1 MAFSITD
8 IIILL
13 IIVISTIIGLA
24 KGIMTKILGFLN
36 FIISLVIAFYVA
48 SPISSLFIDTS
59 FYNNMAN
66 AIGSNGASAILLV
79 ISGLIVFILVF
90 IVLKIIKGIFIRL
103 LNKGKIL
110 NVINKLL
117 GGVLGFLTG
126 VFIAT
131 VYLLI
136 FYGLANVDNNIGAFF
151 VNDLALQTNDFTF
164 SKMMLN
170 YVIEL
175 FGSI

>member
-1 MAFSITD
+1 
-8 IIILL
+8 
-13 IIVISTIIGLA
+13 
-24 KGIMTKILGFLN
+24 
-36 FIISLVIAFYVA
+36 
-48 SPISSLFIDTS
+48 
-59 FYNNMAN
+59 MAN

-151 VNDLALQTNDFTF
+151 VNDLALQTNEFTF